1 LQGLKLSK
9 VQFELTKEFLE
20 NLNNIVKNNDPAK
33 VMEFIDGLHAVDIA
47 EILDEQSTEE
57 AKAFY
62 ALLPDELGADALVE
76 LDEDVRE
83 RFLKEI
89 SSEDIAEKII
99 ENLDTD
105 DAADVIGELSEEQQD
120 EVISHIEDIEHASDI
135 IDLLHYDE
143 DTAGGLMAKEL
154 VKVKI
159 EWDVAT
165 CIKEIRAQ
173 SEEVEKMYTVYV
185 VDDNDILQGRISL
198 KKLLLAPDNKKVK
211 DIYNDE
217 VILIKVDAQGEEV
230 AQRMDKYDLVVIPV
244 IDEIGRLLGRITID
258 DVVDFM
264 REEADKDYQMAS
276 GISENVE
283 SSDSAWVLTRAR
295 LPWLLIG
302 LFGGILGAQVI
313 EAYEG
318 QIQIHP
324 EMAFFIPLIA
334 AMAGN
339 VGVQSSAIVV
349 QGLANNTLGLDGI
362 WKKLFKELV
371 VGLINGLVLGILIFC
386 YNFFFGDSFTLS
398 IIVSTSLFSVIVFAA
413 IFGTLVPLMLDKYKI
428 DPALATGPFITTV
441 NDVFGLFL
449 YLFIG
454 YLMYAV

>member
-1 LQGLKLSK
+1 M
-9 VQFELTKEFLE
+9 QFELTKEYLE
-20 NLNNIVKNNDPAK
+20 NLNTAVGDRSEAK
-33 VMEFIDGLHAVDIA
+33 ILEFIDGLHAVDIA
-47 EILDEQSTEE
+47 EILDEQSTKE

-62 ALLPDELGADALVE
+62 DLLPEELAADALVE
-76 LDEDVRE
+76 LDEDTRE
-83 RFLKEI
+83 KFLKEI
-89 SSEDIAEKII
+89 SSEEIAEKII
-99 ENLDTD
+99 DNLDSD

-120 EVISHIEDIEHASDI
+120 EVISHLEDIEQAGDI
-135 IDLLHYDE
+135 IDLLNYDE

-154 VKVKI
+154 VKVKVD
-159 EWDVAT
+159 WDVAT
-165 CIKEIRAQ
+165 CIKEIRSQA
-173 SEEVEKMYTVYV
+173 EEVEKMYTVYA

-198 KKLLLAPDNKKVK
+198 KKLLLAPDKTKIK
-211 DIYNDE
+211 ELYNSE
-217 VILIKVDAQGEEV
+217 VILVKVDVEREEV
-230 AQRMDKYDLVVIPV
+230 AQIMDKYDLVVIPV

-258 DVVDFM
+258 DVVDVIK
-264 REEADKDYQMAS
+264 EEADKDYQMAS

-318 QIQIHP
+318 QIKIHP

-349 QGLANNTLGLDGI
+349 QGLANNTLGLDSL

-371 VGLINGLVLGILIFC
+371 VGLINGLVLGALIFA
-386 YNFFFGDSFTLS
+386 YNFFFSDDLTLG
-398 IIVSTSLFSVIVFAA
+398 IIVSTSLFAVIVFAA

-454 YLMYAV
+454 YLMYAS

>member
-1 LQGLKLSK
+1 M
-9 VQFELTKEFLE
+9 QFELTKEYLE
-20 NLNNIVKNNDPAK
+20 HLNGAVENGQQAELDIL
-33 VMEFIDGLHAVDIA
+33 IDGLHAVDIA
-47 EILDEQSTEE
+47 EILEEQTKDE

-62 ALLPDELGADALVE
+62 LVLPEELAADALVE
-76 LDEDVRE
+76 LDEDTRE
-83 RFLKEI
+83 RFLKET
-89 SSEDIAEKII
+89 SSADIAEKII
-99 ENLDTD
+99 ENLDSD

-154 VKVKI
+154 VKVNI
-159 EWDVAT
+159 NSNVAT
-165 CIKEIRAQ
+165 CIKEIRDQ
-173 SEEVEKMYTVYV
+173 SEEIENIFTVYV
-185 VDDNDILQGRISL
+185 VDDNDLLQGRISL
-198 KKLLLAPDNKKVK
+198 KKLLLAPDNNKVEDVYTK
-211 DIYNDE
+211 E
-217 VILIKVDAQGEEV
+217 LKLVKVDSEGEEV
-230 AQRMDKYDLVVIPV
+230 AQIMDKYNLVVVPV

-264 REEADKDYQMAS
+264 REESDKDYQMAS

-318 QIQIHP
+318 QIQLHP
-324 EMAFFIPLIA
+324 ETAFFIPLIA

-349 QGLANNTLGLDGI
+349 QGLANNSLGLDGI
-362 WKKLFKELV
+362 WKKLFKELL
-371 VGLINGLVLGILIFC
+371 VGLINGLVLGSLIFA
-386 YNFFFGDSFTLS
+386 YNYFFSEDLTLS
-398 IIVSTSLFSVIVFAA
+398 IIVSTSLFAVIVFAA

-449 YLFIG
+449 YLYIG
-454 YLMYAV
+454 YLMYSV

>member
-1 LQGLKLSK
+1 MR
-9 VQFELTKEFLE
+9 FELTKEYLE
-20 NLNNIVKNNDPAK
+20 ELNAAVENKAEAK
-33 VMEFIDGLHAVDIA
+33 VAELIEGLHAVDIA
-47 EILDEQSTEE
+47 EILDEQTTEE

-62 ALLPDELGADALVE
+62 FFLPNEVGAEALIE

-83 RFLKEI
+83 KFLKEI
-89 SSEDIAEKII
+89 SSEDIAGKII

-105 DAADVIGELSEEQQD
+105 DAADVIGELPEEKQD
-120 EVISHIEDIEHASDI
+120 EVIAHIEDIEHASDI

-143 DTAGGLMAKEL
+143 DSAGGLMAKEL
-154 VKVKI
+154 VKVNLD
-159 EWDVAT
+159 WDVST

-173 SEEVEKMYTVYV
+173 AEDVEKMYTVYV
-185 VDDNDILQGRISL
+185 VDENNILQGRVSL
-198 KKLLLAPDNKKVK
+198 KRLLLSPDSKKVK
-211 DIYNDE
+211 DIYSEE
-217 VILIKVDAQGEEV
+217 VRLVKVDAEKEEV
-230 AQRMDKYDLVVIPV
+230 AEIMNKYDLIVIPV

-258 DVVDFM
+258 DVVDVI

-302 LFGGILGAQVI
+302 LLGGILGAQVI

-318 QIQIHP
+318 QIKIHP

-349 QGLANNTLGLDGI
+349 QGLANKSLGLDGL
-362 WKKLFKELV
+362 WTKLFKELV
-371 VGLINGLVLGILIFC
+371 VGLINGLVLGALIFA
-386 YNFFFGDSFTLS
+386 YNFFFSDSLTLC
-398 IIVSTSLFSVIVFAA
+398 IVVSTALLSVIVFAA
-413 IFGTLVPLMLDKYKI
+413 VFGTLIPLLLDKYKI

-449 YLFIG
+449 YLMIG
-454 YLMYAV
+454 YLMY

>member
-1 LQGLKLSK
+1 M
-9 VQFELTKEFLE
+9 QFELTKAYLE
-20 NLNNIVKNNDPAK
+20 QINLAVESKDESKIL
-33 VMEFIDGLHAVDIA
+33 ELTEGLHAVDIA
-47 EILDEQSTEE
+47 EILDEQNRQE

-62 ALLPDELGADALVE
+62 DSLPQELGADALVE
-76 LDEDVRE
+76 LDEDTRYKLLE
-83 RFLKEI
+83 DT

-99 ENLDTD
+99 ENLDSD
-105 DAADVIGELSEEQQD
+105 DAADVIGELSEEKQD
-120 EVISHIEDIEHASDI
+120 EVLSHIEDLEQAGDI
-135 IDLLHYDE
+135 IDLLNYDE

-154 VKVKI
+154 VKVNI
-159 EWDVAT
+159 DWNVAT

-173 SEEVEKMYTVYV
+173 AEEVEKMYTVYV
-185 VDDNDILQGRISL
+185 VDENNVLQGRISL
-198 KKLLLAPDNKKVK
+198 KKLLLAPDSKKVK
-211 DIYNDE
+211 DIFNDE
-217 VILIKVDAQGEEV
+217 VILVKVDAEQEEV
-230 AQRMDKYDLVVIPV
+230 AQLMDKYDLVVIPV
-244 IDEIGRLLGRITID
+244 VDEIGRLLGRITID
-258 DVVDFM
+258 DVVDVI
-264 REEADKDYQMAS
+264 REEAEKDYQMAS

-283 SSDSAWVLTRAR
+283 SSDSAWMLTRAR

-318 QIQIHP
+318 QIKIHP

-349 QGLANNTLGLDGI
+349 QGLANNSLGLDGI
-362 WKKLFKELV
+362 WKRLFKELL
-371 VGLINGLVLGILIFC
+371 VGLINGVVLASLIFV
-386 YNFFFGDSFTLS
+386 YNFFFSDSLTLS
-398 IIVSTSLFSVIVFAA
+398 IIVSTSLFAVIVFAA

-454 YLMYAV
+454 YLMYAS

>member
-1 LQGLKLSK
+1 M
-9 VQFELTKEFLE
+9 QFELTKEYVEELNTAIESNAEGKVLE
-20 NLNNIVKNNDPAK
+20 LI
-33 VMEFIDGLHAVDIA
+33 EGLHAVDIA
-47 EILDEQSTEE
+47 EILEEQNTKE
-57 AKAFY
+57 ARAFY
-62 ALLPDELGADALVE
+62 NFLPEELAADALVE
-76 LDEDVRE
+76 LDEDTRE
-83 RFLKEI
+83 KFLEVT
-89 SSEDIAEKII
+89 SSEEIAEKII
-99 ENLDTD
+99 DNLDSD
-105 DAADVIGELSEEQQD
+105 DAADVIGELSEEKQD
-120 EVISHIEDIEHASDI
+120 EVIAHIEDIDQASDI

-143 DTAGGLMAKEL
+143 DSAGGLMAKEL
-154 VKVKI
+154 VKVKFN
-159 EWDVAT
+159 WDIAT

-173 SEEVEKMYTVYV
+173 AEEVENMYTVYV
-185 VDDNDILQGRISL
+185 VDENDILQGRISL
-198 KKLLLAPDNKKVK
+198 KKLLLAPDSKKVK
-211 DIYNDE
+211 DLYNDN
-217 VILIKVDAQGEEV
+217 VILVKVDAEKEEV
-230 AQRMDKYDLVVIPV
+230 AQVMDKYDLVVIPV
-244 IDEIGRLLGRITID
+244 VDEIGRLLGRITID
-258 DVVDFM
+258 DVVDVIK
-264 REEADKDYQMAS
+264 EEAEKDYQMAS

-302 LFGGILGAQVI
+302 LLGGILGARVI

-349 QGLANNTLGLDGI
+349 QGLANNSLGLDGL
-362 WKKLFKELV
+362 WRRLFKELL
-371 VGLINGLVLGILIFC
+371 VGLVNGTVLGSLIFA
-386 YNFFFGDSFTLS
+386 YNFFFSDSLTLS
-398 IIVSTSLFSVIVFAA
+398 IIVSVSLLAVIVFAA
-413 IFGTLVPLMLDKYKI
+413 IFGTLVPLMLNKYKI

>member
-1 LQGLKLSK
+1 M
-9 VQFELTKEFLE
+9 QFELTKEYLE
-20 NLNNIVKNNDPAK
+20 ELNTAVESNVETK
-33 VMEFIDGLHAVDIA
+33 VLELIEGLHPADIA
-47 EILDEQSTEE
+47 EILDEQNTEQ

-62 ALLPDELGADALVE
+62 FILPEELAAESLVE
-76 LDEDVRE
+76 LDEDIRE
-83 RFLKEI
+83 QFLEII

-99 ENLDTD
+99 ENLDSD
-105 DAADVIGELSEEQQD
+105 DAADVIGELSEEKQD
-120 EVISHIEDIEHASDI
+120 EVIAHIEDLEQASDI

-143 DTAGGLMAKEL
+143 DSAGGLMAKEL
-154 VKVKI
+154 VKVKTD
-159 EWDVAT
+159 WDVAT
-165 CIKEIRAQ
+165 CIKEIRTQA
-173 SEEVEKMYTVYV
+173 EEVEKMYTVYV
-185 VDDNDILQGRISL
+185 VDENDILQGRISL
-198 KKLLLAPDNKKVK
+198 KKLLLAPDKKKVK
-211 DIYNDE
+211 DIYSDD
-217 VILIKVDAQGEEV
+217 VMLVKVDAESEEV
-230 AQRMDKYDLVVIPV
+230 AQIMDKYDLVVIPV
-244 IDEIGRLLGRITID
+244 VDEIGRLLGRITID
-258 DVVDFM
+258 DVVDVIK
-264 REEADKDYQMAS
+264 EEAEKDYQMAS

-302 LFGGILGAQVI
+302 LLGGILGARVI

-324 EMAFFIPLIA
+324 ETAFFIPLIA

-349 QGLANNTLGLDGI
+349 QGLANNSLGLDGL
-362 WKKLFKELV
+362 WKRLFKELL
-371 VGLINGLVLGILIFC
+371 VGLINGLVLGALIFI
-386 YNFFFGDSFTLS
+386 YNFFFSDSLTLS
-398 IIVSTSLFSVIVFAA
+398 IIVSVSLLSVIVFAA
-413 IFGTLVPLMLDKYKI
+413 IFGTFVPLMLDKYKI

>member
-1 LQGLKLSK
+1 
-9 VQFELTKEFLE
+9 VQFELTKDFIED
-20 NLNNIVKNNDPAK
+20 LNVVVKSNDRKK
-33 VMEFIDGLHAVDIA
+33 VMELIDSLHAVDIA
-47 EILDEQSTEE
+47 EILDEQSTED

-62 ALLPDELGADALVE
+62 FLLPNEIGADALIE

-99 ENLDTD
+99 ENLNTD
-105 DAADVIGELSEEQQD
+105 DAADLIGELSEEKQD
-120 EVISHIEDIEHASDI
+120 EVISHIEDLEHASDI
-135 IDLLHYDE
+135 IDLLLYDE

-165 CIKEIRAQ
+165 CIKEIRVQ
-173 SEEVEKMYTVYV
+173 SEYVENMYTVYV

-217 VILIKVDAQGEEV
+217 VVLIKVDAEGEEV

-264 REEADKDYQMAS
+264 REESDKYYQMAS

-349 QGLANNTLGLDGI
+349 QGLANNSLGLDGLG
-362 WKKLFKELV
+362 KKLFKELL
-371 VGLINGLVLGILIFC
+371 VGLINGLVLGSLIFA
-386 YNFFFGDSFTLS
+386 YNYFFAADLTLS
-398 IIVSTSLFSVIVFAA
+398 IIVSTALVSVIVFAA
-413 IFGTLVPLMLDKYKI
+413 IFGTLVPLVLDKYKI

-449 YLFIG
+449 YLYIG

>member
-1 LQGLKLSK
+1 M
-9 VQFELTKEFLE
+9 QFELTKEYLE
-20 NLNNIVKNNDPAK
+20 QLNTAVESSSEDKILQL
-33 VMEFIDGLHAVDIA
+33 IDGLHAVDVA
-47 EILDEQSTEE
+47 EILDEQSTKE

-62 ALLPDELGADALVE
+62 DCLPNEMAADALVE
-76 LDEDVRE
+76 LDEDVRV

-89 SSEDIAEKII
+89 SSEDIAERII

-105 DAADVIGELSEEQQD
+105 DAADLIGELSEEKQD
-120 EVISHIEDIEHASDI
+120 EVISYIEDLEHASDI
-135 IDLLHYDE
+135 IDLLLYDE
-143 DTAGGLMAKEL
+143 DSAGGLMAKEL
-154 VKVKI
+154 VKVKVD
-159 EWDVAT
+159 WDVAT
-165 CIKEIRAQ
+165 CITEIREQA
-173 SEEVEKMYTVYV
+173 EEVENMYTVYV
-185 VDDNDILQGRISL
+185 VDENNILQGRISL
-198 KKLLLAPDNKKVK
+198 KKLILAPDNTKIKEL
-211 DIYNDE
+211 YNDE
-217 VILIKVDAQGEEV
+217 LILVKVDVEREDV
-230 AQRMDKYDLVVIPV
+230 AQIMDKYDLVVIPV

-258 DVVDFM
+258 DVVDVM
-264 REEADKDYQMAS
+264 REEAEKDYQMAS

-283 SSDSAWVLTRAR
+283 SSDNAWMLTRAR

-318 QIQIHP
+318 QIKIHP

-349 QGLANNTLGLDGI
+349 QGLANNSLGLDSL
-362 WKKLFKELV
+362 WKKLFKELL
-371 VGLINGLVLGILIFC
+371 VGLINGVVLAGLIFAYNYFFTDDITLGIIL
-386 YNFFFGDSFTLS
+386 
-398 IIVSTSLFSVIVFAA
+398 STSLFVVIVFAA

-449 YLFIG
+449 YLYIG
-454 YLMYAV
+454 YLMYA

>member
-1 LQGLKLSK
+1 M
-9 VQFELTKEFLE
+9 QFELTKDFIED
-20 NLNNIVKNNDPAK
+20 LNVVVKSNDRKK
-33 VMEFIDGLHAVDIA
+33 VMELIDSLHAVDIA
-47 EILDEQSTEE
+47 EILDEQSTED

-62 ALLPDELGADALVE
+62 FLLPNEIGADALIE

-99 ENLDTD
+99 ENLNTD
-105 DAADVIGELSEEQQD
+105 DAADLIGELSEEKQD
-120 EVISHIEDIEHASDI
+120 EVISHIEDLEHASDI
-135 IDLLHYDE
+135 IDLLLYDE

-165 CIKEIRAQ
+165 CIKEIRVQ
-173 SEEVEKMYTVYV
+173 SEYVENMYTVYV

-217 VILIKVDAQGEEV
+217 VVLIKVDAEGEEV

-264 REEADKDYQMAS
+264 REESDKDYQMAS

-349 QGLANNTLGLDGI
+349 QGLANNSLGLDGLG
-362 WKKLFKELV
+362 KKLFKELL
-371 VGLINGLVLGILIFC
+371 VGLINGLVLGSLIFA
-386 YNFFFGDSFTLS
+386 YNYFFAADLTLS
-398 IIVSTSLFSVIVFAA
+398 IIVSTALVSVIVFAA
-413 IFGTLVPLMLDKYKI
+413 IFGTLVPLVLDKYKI

-449 YLFIG
+449 YLYIG

>member
-1 LQGLKLSK
+1 M
-9 VQFELTKEFLE
+9 QFELTKEYLE
-20 NLNNIVKNNDPAK
+20 KLNIAVESNAEAK
-33 VMEFIDGLHAVDIA
+33 VLELIDGLHAVDVA
-47 EILDEQSTEE
+47 EILDEQSTNE

-62 ALLPDELGADALVE
+62 ALLPEEIAADALVE

-89 SSEDIAEKII
+89 PSEEIAEKII
-99 ENLDTD
+99 DNLDSD

-120 EVISHIEDIEHASDI
+120 EVISHIEDIEQAGDI
-135 IDLLHYDE
+135 IDLLNYDE
-143 DTAGGLMAKEL
+143 ESAGGLMAKEL
-154 VKVKI
+154 VKVNI
-159 EWDVAT
+159 GWDVAT

-173 SEEVEKMYTVYV
+173 AEEVEKMYTVYV
-185 VDDNDILQGRISL
+185 VDENDILQGRISL
-198 KKLLLAPDNKKVK
+198 KKLLLAPENSKVK
-211 DIYNDE
+211 DVYNDE
-217 VILIKVDAQGEEV
+217 VILVKVDVESEEV
-230 AQRMDKYDLVVIPV
+230 AQIMDKYDLVVIPV

-258 DVVDFM
+258 DVVDVIK
-264 REEADKDYQMAS
+264 EEAEKDYQMAS
-276 GISENVE
+276 GISESVE

-318 QIQIHP
+318 QIKIHP

-349 QGLANNTLGLDGI
+349 QGLANNSLGLDGI
-362 WKKLFKELV
+362 WKKLFKELL
-371 VGLINGLVLGILIFC
+371 VGLINGIVLGSLIFI
-386 YNFFFGDSFTLS
+386 YNYFFSDSITLS
-398 IIVSTSLFSVIVFAA
+398 IIVSISLFAVIVFAA

-454 YLMYAV
+454 YLMYSV

>member
-1 LQGLKLSK
+1 M
-9 VQFELTKEFLE
+9 QFELTKQFLE
-20 NLNNIVKNNDPAK
+20 ELNIAVSEKAQQK
-33 VMEFIDGLHAVDIA
+33 VNELIDGLHAVDVA

-62 ALLPDELGADALVE
+62 FLLPEELSADALIE

-99 ENLDTD
+99 DNLDTD
-105 DAADVIGELSEEQQD
+105 DAADLIGELSEEKQD

-135 IDLLHYDE
+135 IDLLLYDE

-159 EWDVAT
+159 DWDVAT

-173 SEEVEKMYTVYV
+173 AEEVEKMYTVYV

-198 KKLLLAPDNKKVK
+198 KKLLLASDTKKVK
-211 DIYNDE
+211 DVYNDE
-217 VILIKVDAQGEEV
+217 VILVKVDAEGEEV

-264 REEADKDYQMAS
+264 REESDKDYQMAS

-349 QGLANNTLGLDGI
+349 QGLANNSLGLDGI
-362 WKKLFKELV
+362 GKKLFKELL
-371 VGLINGLVLGILIFC
+371 VGLINGIVLGVLIFA
-386 YNFFFGDSFTLS
+386 YNYFFASDLTLS
-398 IIVSTSLFSVIVFAA
+398 IIVSTALFSVIVFAA
-413 IFGTLVPLMLDKYKI
+413 IFGTLVPLVLDKYKI

-454 YLMYAV
+454 YLMYSM

>member
-1 LQGLKLSK
+1 M
-9 VQFELTKEFLE
+9 QFELTKQFLE
-20 NLNNIVKNNDPAK
+20 ELNLAVSEKAQQK
-33 VMEFIDGLHAVDIA
+33 VNELINGLHAVDIA
-47 EILDEQSTEE
+47 EILDEQSTDE

-62 ALLPDELGADALVE
+62 FLLPHEISADALIE

-99 ENLDTD
+99 DNLDTD
-105 DAADVIGELSEEQQD
+105 DAADLIGELSEEKQD
-120 EVISHIEDIEHASDI
+120 EVISHIEDIDHASDI
-135 IDLLHYDE
+135 IDLLLYDE

-159 EWDVAT
+159 DWDVAT

-211 DIYNDE
+211 DIYNSE
-217 VILIKVDAQGEEV
+217 VILVKVDAEGEEV

-264 REEADKDYQMAS
+264 REESDKDYQMAS

-349 QGLANNTLGLDGI
+349 QGLANNSLGLDGI
-362 WKKLFKELV
+362 GKKLFKELL
-371 VGLINGLVLGILIFC
+371 VGLINGAVLGTLIFA
-386 YNFFFGDSFTLS
+386 YNYFFASDLTLS
-398 IIVSTSLFSVIVFAA
+398 IIVSIALFSVIVFAA
-413 IFGTLVPLMLDKYKI
+413 IFGTLVPLVLDKYKI

-449 YLFIG
+449 YLYIG
-454 YLMYAV
+454 YLMYAN

>member
-1 LQGLKLSK
+1 M
-9 VQFELTKEFLE
+9 QFELTKQFLE
-20 NLNNIVKNNDPAK
+20 ELNIAVGENAQQK
-33 VMEFIDGLHAVDIA
+33 VNELIDGLHAVDIA
-47 EILDEQSTEE
+47 EILDEQSTDE

-62 ALLPDELGADALVE
+62 FLLPHEISADALIE

-99 ENLDTD
+99 DNLDTD
-105 DAADVIGELSEEQQD
+105 DAADLIGELSEEKQD
-120 EVISHIEDIEHASDI
+120 EVISHIEDIDHASDI
-135 IDLLHYDE
+135 IDLLLYDE

-159 EWDVAT
+159 DWDVAT

-211 DIYNDE
+211 DIYNSE
-217 VILIKVDAQGEEV
+217 VILVKVDAEGEEV

-264 REEADKDYQMAS
+264 REESDKDYQMAS

-349 QGLANNTLGLDGI
+349 QGLANNSLGLDGI
-362 WKKLFKELV
+362 GKKLFKELL
-371 VGLINGLVLGILIFC
+371 VGLINGAVLGTLIFA
-386 YNFFFGDSFTLS
+386 YNYFFASDLTLS
-398 IIVSTSLFSVIVFAA
+398 IIVSIALFSVIVFAA
-413 IFGTLVPLMLDKYKI
+413 IFGTLVPLVLDKYKI

-449 YLFIG
+449 YLYIG
-454 YLMYAV
+454 YLMYAN

>member
-1 LQGLKLSK
+1 MR
-9 VQFELTKEFLE
+9 FELTKEYLE
-20 NLNNIVKNNDPAK
+20 ELNAAVKDNTEAK
-33 VMEFIDGLHAVDIA
+33 VAELIEGLHAVDIA

-62 ALLPDELGADALVE
+62 FLLPDELGADALTE

-83 RFLKEI
+83 KFLREI

-99 ENLDTD
+99 DNLDTD
-105 DAADVIGELSEEQQD
+105 DAADIIGELPEEKQD
-120 EVISHIEDIEHASDI
+120 EVIAHIEDIEHASDI
-135 IDLLHYDE
+135 IDLLNYDE
-143 DTAGGLMAKEL
+143 DSAGGLMAKEL
-154 VKVKI
+154 VKVNLD
-159 EWDVAT
+159 WDVAT
-165 CIKEIRAQ
+165 CIKEIRRQA
-173 SEEVEKMYTVYV
+173 EEVEKMYTVYV
-185 VDDNDILQGRISL
+185 VDDNNILQGRISL
-198 KKLLLAPDNKKVK
+198 KRLLLSPDTKKVK
-211 DIYNDE
+211 DIYNEE
-217 VILIKVDAQGEEV
+217 VRLVKVDTGKEEV
-230 AQRMDKYDLVVIPV
+230 AEIMEKYDLIVIPV

-258 DVVDFM
+258 DVVDVIK
-264 REEADKDYQMAS
+264 EEAEKDYQMAS

-302 LFGGILGAQVI
+302 LLGGILGAQVI

-318 QIQIHP
+318 QIKIHP

-349 QGLANNTLGLDGI
+349 QGLANNSLGLDGL
-362 WKKLFKELV
+362 WSKLFKELI
-371 VGLINGLVLGILIFC
+371 VGLINGLVLGTLIFA
-386 YNFFFGDSFTLS
+386 YNFFFSDSLTLS
-398 IIVSTSLFSVIVFAA
+398 IIVSTALVSVIVFAA

-454 YLMYAV
+454 YLMY